1 MRILLLFLLI
11 LLFAVMLTATPLQ
24 AQPETDES
32 ITPPQVAQLGRGT
45 ADTLDWHPDGNVLA
59 VGGSLGLWL
68 YDDVLAD
75 LAHIPETG
83 EIAWLVWSPDG
94 DQLATTDQDDT
105 VRVWDVTFDPYALTL
120 NRSWTFDDDGYL
132 SVRLEWSPDGE
143 RLAVITSDGA
153 QVLDVNSGETLLTIP
168 DLEFTLAW
176 HPDGTQ
182 IAGAVNL
189 GEEIGRQV
197 RVWDATSGE
206 VVSTYFGVDSGL
218 FWSDIIWSPDGSTLV
233 GVTFVPA
240 ALHAWDVERGDLL
253 NDFGPLTGDFSDIFD
268 IWWLEDGA
276 KFVTAERYV
285 SAPGAQDTLKVWD
298 ATTWTPQRNYFPIG
312 NARQIIK
319 KPGMNEWTVTTR
331 DGRIITWSLEQ
342 DQPLHVRSVHGQPQS
357 LLVWS
362 PDNQYLAAANRTGET
377 FDIWDVTLPD
387 QPQSQVVTI
396 PYLRWDLVE
405 LRWSANS
412 DKLLGFLSIPQITAP
427 GAYPTAFIVEWD
439 TRTGE
444 YLDTIH
450 ETPGY
455 FAHDGSG
462 DYFPHYIWSDDFTRV
477 AFANDDDGSVEI
489 AVVEGDPN
497 SYLSVGEVFV
507 EIEATNIKGMA
518 WSPDNSMLA
527 IIIGDVNNDTITGVF
542 DTATGDLIARVEPSF
557 YMVEDGLFWSPDS
570 TRLAVRGYRDIGVS
584 GQTEERLDIVEVD
597 RSIDLTQRIA
607 MVTDVDKTFSA
618 AWHPDGNYLAV
629 AKSTGVAIYSVSS
642 ESEYHPLVE
651 AEPTALIP
659 DINVYVL
666 VWSPDGKWLAG
677 SHEDGTVRIWNV
689 TILNE

>member
-1 MRILLLFLLI
+1 MFALLLLLI
-11 LLFAVMLTATPLQ
+11 VLLAVTPLH
-24 AQPETDES
+24 AQTISDELK
-32 ITPPQVAQLGRGT
+32 TPPQVAQLGRGT
-45 ADTLDWHPDGNVLA
+45 AETLDWHPDGKMLA

-68 YDDVLAD
+68 YDDTLAD
-75 LAHIPETG
+75 LAHLPEAG

-94 DQLATTDQDDT
+94 DQLATADQNDT
-105 VRVWDVTFDPYALTL
+105 VRVWDVTLDPYTLTP
-120 NRSWTFDDDGYL
+120 NRSWTFNDDGYL
-132 SVRLEWSPDGE
+132 SVRFEWSPDGE
-143 RLAVITSDGA
+143 RLAVITSDEA

-182 IAGAVNL
+182 IAGAVDL
-189 GEEIGRQV
+189 GEELGRQV

-206 VVSTYFGVDSGL
+206 VVDTYTSTDPYL
-218 FWSDIIWSPDGSTLV
+218 FWSDFQWSPDGSELV
-233 GVTFVPA
+233 GVTSVPA
-240 ALHAWDVERGDLL
+240 ILHAWSVETGDLL
-253 NDFGPLTGDFSDIFD
+253 NDADTYTGEFAAYFD
-268 IWWLEDGA
+268 MWWLDEGQQL
-276 KFVTAERYV
+276 VTISRSV
-285 SAPGAQDTLKVWD
+285 SPPANSVLNTWDTD
-298 ATTWTPQRNYFPIG
+298 SWTPG
-312 NARQIIK
+312 NRGNFLGDIRSIEQLPNTNVWALLTWDGQIK
-319 KPGMNEWTVTTR
+319 TWGFEQVELLQVR
-331 DGRIITWSLEQ
+331 DVYS
-342 DQPLHVRSVHGQPQS
+342 QPPQI
-357 LLVWS
+357 LAWS
-362 PDNQYLAAANRTGET
+362 PDNQHLAAATRIGES
-377 FDIWDVTLPD
+377 FNIWDVTMLD
-387 QPQSQVVTI
+387 QPQSQSVTK
-396 PYLRWDLVE
+396 PYARWDLVE
-405 LRWSANS
+405 LRWSANG
-412 DKLLGFLSIPQITAP
+412 DMLIGFLSHPGITAP
-427 GAYPTAFIVEWD
+427 GAFPIAFIVEWD

-444 YLDTIH
+444 YLGTIH
-450 ETPGY
+450 ETTGY
-455 FAHDGSG
+455 IAHDGSG
-462 DYFPHYIWSDDFTRV
+462 NYLPHYIWSDDFTRV

-659 DINVYVL
+659 DINVYAL
-666 VWSPDGKWLAG
+666 AWSPDGSWLAG
-677 SHEDGTVRIWNV
+677 SHEDGTVRIWDV